1 MSFQIIVHESERI
14 IEVIYPAQPTADDLK
29 DYLARIKEAMEKLAG
44 DWSALVDQSQLRVMP
59 AQMVSEMAKL
69 NAHAQ
74 LKGMKRSARVVSTP
88 ASGLQAWRMTKQAM
102 LSIPARTFETRGE
115 ALAWLKNPDDE

>member
-1 MSFQIIVHESERI
+1 MPFQIIVHEPDRI
-14 IEVIYPAQPTADDLK
+14 LEVIYPAQPSDADLK
-29 DYLARIKEAMEKLAG
+29 EYLARVKEAIEKLAG

-59 AQMVSEMAKL
+59 APMVAEMARL

-74 LKGMKRSARVVSTP
+74 LKGMKRSARIVSTA

-102 LSIPARTFETRGE
+102 LNIPTRTFETRDE
-115 ALAWLKNPDDE
+115 AIAWLKNPDDE